1 MFATKIETSP
11 DVLMR
16 ADDKQLKIF
25 PVKFIFEEK
34 IEMRETAGE
43 ISLCGNVRENKA
55 KCGSLPPNAGGL
67 ATMHM
72 CTA

>member
-43 ISLCGNVRENKA
+43 ISLRKR
-55 KCGSLPPNAGGL
+55 AGE
-67 ATMHM
+67 
-72 CTA
+72 